1 MKNLIHSFKVKDFH
15 KIFFRAIINIG
26 LSVPTFTFAF
36 TAPPGFS
43 TFGSVGEI
51 VTAVLSVLP
60 TIAIPIAGIY
70 IVYAGYLFVS
80 STGEPKQLDAAKSAF
95 YNAVIGT
102 ALIVG
107 ASIIVSTVSETVS
120 GLGS

>member
-1 MKNLIHSFKVKDFH
+1 MKKFIHSLKKMQFH
-15 KIFFRAIINIG
+15 RIAFRAIINLG
-26 LSVPTFTFAF
+26 FFFPVFAFAF

-51 VTAVLSVLP
+51 VTAILGVLP

-70 IVYAGYLFVS
+70 IVYSGYLFVS
-80 STGEPKQLDAAKSAF
+80 STGDPKQLDSAKAAF
-95 YNAVIGT
+95 YNAIIGT

-107 ASIIVSTVSETVS
+107 ASIIVSTLSETIS

>member
-1 MKNLIHSFKVKDFH
+1 MKNLIHSFKKPKLH
-15 KIFFRAIINIG
+15 KTVFKAIINIG
-26 LSVPTFTFAF
+26 LSFPMFAFAF

-43 TFGSVGEI
+43 TLGSVGEV
-51 VTAVLSVLP
+51 VTAILAVLP

-70 IVYAGYLFVS
+70 LVYSGYLFVS
-80 STGEPKQLDAAKSAF
+80 STGDTKQLEAAKTAF
-95 YNAVIGT
+95 FNAVIGT

-107 ASIIVSTVSETVS
+107 ASVIVSTVSSTVS

>member
-1 MKNLIHSFKVKDFH
+1 MTNLIHSFKGH
-15 KIFFRAIINIG
+15 KFQKRVFKAIINLG
-26 LSVPTFTFAF
+26 LAVPISALAF

-43 TFGSVGEI
+43 TLGSVGAI
-51 VTAVLSVLP
+51 VEAVLKVLP

-70 IVYAGYLFVS
+70 LVYSGYLFVS
-80 STGEPKQLDAAKSAF
+80 STGDTKQLDSAKTAF

-107 ASIIVSTVSETVS
+107 ASIIVSTVSSTVS